1 VLLEVSVSVF
11 LPATVAAV
19 ITVAFITI
27 NELLFGEG
35 EELVR
40 LDEVG
45 AFERRDCGESP
56 AGTALSLV
64 FDLIDSAKVSPVF
77 RFDFDTG
84 GGHEW
89 AIDVTVFECEDRKI
103 LLFSPISKF
112 VEAELERR
120 FSHVVLLDSFV
131 VTDEL
136 GETVSVLSQV
146 VVSLAELGDIGEEST
161 FVLVESDS
169 RGN

>member
-1 VLLEVSVSVF
+1 MLFEVSVSVF
-11 LPATVAAV
+11 LPAAVAAV

-35 EELVR
+35 EELIR

-45 AFERRDCGESP
+45 TFERRDCGESP

-64 FDLIDSAKVSPVF
+64 FDLIDSAEVSPIF

-103 LLFSPISKF
+103 LLFSPVSKF
-112 VEAELERR
+112 VEAELE
-120 FSHVVLLDSFV
+120 
-131 VTDEL
+131 
-136 GETVSVLSQV
+136 
-146 VVSLAELGDIGEEST
+146 
-161 FVLVESDS
+161 
-169 RGN
+169 